1 MTRYLIGAILL
12 ILLGYGLIEAWP
24 LIAGPTL
31 SISSPINNAS
41 VPGGIVTVSGQAK
54 RAALL
59 TLDGM
64 PLLHDQNGDFS
75 STLTFPT
82 GGSILTF
89 SVTDRFGRNVT
100 ETRSIFVPVT
110 NTASSTAGAFATSTN
125 P

>member
-12 ILLGYGLIEAWP
+12 ILVGYGIVEAWP

-31 SISSPINNAS
+31 YISSPANDAS
-41 VPGGIVTVSGQAK
+41 LPGGIVTVSGEAK

-64 PLLHDQNGDFS
+64 PLLHDQDGNFS
-75 STLTFPT
+75 STLTFPE

-89 SVTDRFGRNVT
+89 SVTDRFGRQVT
-100 ETRSIFVPVT
+100 ETRTIFVP
-110 NTASSTAGAFATSTN
+110 ATSSPSTN
-125 P
+125 